1 MRKKIEGIKGK
12 KSNNRKTFRDS
23 NHTAIDWL
31 LVRGFKDV
39 ILRTHCRHH
48 DMWYNKGSKNNC
60 MDYWNHWD
68 GMGFDNGGN
77 LWFIQVKT
85 SSWPS
90 DDFLINWISKHRNI
104 RAVTIRTQPD
114 IQARFYYNI

>member
-1 MRKKIEGIKGK
+1 
-12 KSNNRKTFRDS
+12 
-23 NHTAIDWL
+23 
-31 LVRGFKDV
+31 
-39 ILRTHCRHH
+39 
-48 DMWYNKGSKNNC
+48 

-68 GMGFDNGGN
+68 GMCFDGIGN

-90 DDFLINWISKHRNI
+90 DEFLMNWLVKHRNI

-114 IQARFYYNI
+114 IQARFYFSK